1 MLVRPLSWLASSA
14 QCEFKSVYL
23 SLDLHTSYLEKKLSL
38 SDLSIESLPRTEED
52 TVGQQILP
60 ELLNKMFS
68 TKSTQ
73 CMCSKCHSV
82 MVPCFWHTCISKVC
96 TVEASGNR
104 HTHTQTKTQNDYRNP
119 RACAERLINLD
130 PSSCTCLQ
138 LDMPMHQLTLLQ
150 LHTLYSNEQHTF
162 AAYTENQHFCM

>member
-1 MLVRPLSWLASSA
+1 MPD
-14 QCEFKSVYL
+14 F
-23 SLDLHTSYLEKKLSL
+23 LHKA
-38 SDLSIESLPRTEED
+38 
-52 TVGQQILP
+52 
-60 ELLNKMFS
+60 FS

-82 MVPCFWHTCISKVC
+82 TVPCFWHTCISNVC
-96 TVEASGNR
+96 IVEASGNR
-104 HTHTQTKTQNDYRNP
+104 HTHTQTKTQNDYHNP
-119 RACAERLINLD
+119 RACAEWLIDLD

-162 AAYTENQHFCM
+162 AAYTENQHFCIQVQCTYKINGGSRGSLFGSFDPPPCLMPHPQSVWNPLCHAEHY